1 MLGGDHVE
9 LWKKSLAIIKD
20 NIGETTFNTWFAPI
34 VPMKYENKE
43 FTIQVPSQ
51 FFYEI
56 IENQFID
63 LLRMTLYRV
72 VGEGTR
78 LMYSVMVD
86 TSTNTGVT
94 YPGKES
100 SPKSNK
106 ITEEITTPFQRKT
119 IQDIDP
125 NLNSNYTFD
134 NFIEGSTN
142 KLARTAGISIAE
154 NPGKT
159 IFNPLFLHGDSG
171 VGKTHLAHAIGALA
185 KKNFPEK
192 KVLYVSANLFQQQY
206 TTASCNND
214 RNSFLNF
221 YQQIDV
227 LIIDDI
233 HEFASKTGTQD
244 AVFHI
249 FNYLHQAGKQLVLTS
264 DRSPILLQGFENR
277 LLSRFRWGLAAE
289 IEKPDYDLRKS
300 ILTKKIVNDGL
311 NIPADVVDYIAENV
325 KENRDLEGVIISLLA
340 HSMLTHKEIDMELA
354 ENVVA
359 KLVNITPKT
368 ITVEGIRNLVCD
380 YFNLPVDSV
389 MGKERKHE
397 LVQARQIAMY
407 LSKQH
412 TKQSLSNIGLNIGKR
427 DHATVLHA
435 CKVVADQIE
444 IDKSFRITVKE
455 IENKLKK

>member
-1 MLGGDHVE
+1 MNYKE
-9 LWKKSLAIIKD
+9 LWSKCLEIIKD
-20 NIGETTFNTWFAPI
+20 NISETTFTTWFAPI
-34 VPMKYENKE
+34 VPLKYENKE

-56 IENQFID
+56 IEDQFIG

-72 VGEGTR
+72 FGEGTK
-78 LMYSVMVD
+78 LMYSVMID
-86 TSTNTGVT
+86 TTSNTDVV
-94 YPGKES
+94 YPGKEV
-100 SPKSNK
+100 PAANK
-106 ITEEITTPFQRKT
+106 VAKQEEIATPFQRKV

-125 NLNSNYTFD
+125 NLNLNYTFD
-134 NFIEGSTN
+134 NFIEGTTN
-142 KLARTAGISIAE
+142 KLARTAGLSIGE

-171 VGKTHLAHAIGALA
+171 VGKTHLAHAIGNLA
-185 KKNFPEK
+185 KTKHPEK

-214 RNSFLNF
+214 RNNFLNF

-264 DRSPILLQGFENR
+264 DRSPVLLQGFENR

-289 IEKPDYDLRKS
+289 IEKPSHELRKS
-300 ILTKKIVNDGL
+300 ILATKIINDGL
-311 NIPADVVDYIAENV
+311 QIPENVVNYIAENV
-325 KENRDLEGVIISLLA
+325 KENRDLEGVLISILA
-340 HSMLTHKEIDMELA
+340 HSTLTSKEIDMDLA

-359 KLVNITPKT
+359 KIVNITPKT
-368 ITVEGIRNLVCD
+368 ISIESIRDLVCD
-380 YFNLPVDSV
+380 YFNLSVDSV
-389 MGKERKHE
+389 MSKQRKHE

-444 IDKSFRITVKE
+444 IDKSFRLTVKE
-455 IENKLKK
+455 IEERLKK

>member
-1 MLGGDHVE
+1 MNYKE
-9 LWKKSLAIIKD
+9 LWSKCLEIIKD
-20 NIGETTFNTWFAPI
+20 NISETTFTTWFAPI
-34 VPMKYENKE
+34 VPLKYENKE

-56 IENQFID
+56 IEDQFIG

-72 VGEGTR
+72 FGEGTK
-78 LMYSVMVD
+78 LMYSVMID
-86 TSTNTGVT
+86 TTSNTDVV
-94 YPGKES
+94 YPGKEV
-100 SPKSNK
+100 PAANK
-106 ITEEITTPFQRKT
+106 VAKQEEIATPFQRKV

-125 NLNSNYTFD
+125 NLNLNYTFD
-134 NFIEGSTN
+134 NFIEGTTN
-142 KLARTAGISIAE
+142 KLARTAGLSIGE

-171 VGKTHLAHAIGALA
+171 VGKTHLAHAIGNLA
-185 KKNFPEK
+185 KTKHPEK

-214 RNSFLNF
+214 RNNFLNF

-264 DRSPILLQGFENR
+264 DRSPMLLQGFENR

-289 IEKPDYDLRKS
+289 IEKPSHELRKS
-300 ILTKKIVNDGL
+300 ILATKIINDGL
-311 NIPADVVDYIAENV
+311 QIPENVVNYIAENV
-325 KENRDLEGVIISLLA
+325 KENRDLEGVLISILA
-340 HSMLTHKEIDMELA
+340 HSTLTSKEIDMDLA

-359 KLVNITPKT
+359 KIVNITPKT
-368 ITVEGIRNLVCD
+368 ISIESIRDLVCD
-380 YFNLPVDSV
+380 YFNLSVDSV
-389 MGKERKHE
+389 MSKQRKHE

-444 IDKSFRITVKE
+444 IDKSFRLTVKE
-455 IENKLKK
+455 IEERLKK

>member
-1 MLGGDHVE
+1 MSGEKHIE
-9 LWKKSLAIIKD
+9 LWNKCLVIIKD
-20 NIGETTFNTWFAPI
+20 NIGEATFNTWFAPI
-34 VPMKYENKE
+34 VPLKYVNNE

-63 LLRMTLYRV
+63 LLRMTLFRV
-72 VGEGTR
+72 AGEGTK
-78 LMYSVMVD
+78 LMYSIVVD
-86 TSTNTGVT
+86 TTSNTGVT
-94 YPGKES
+94 YPGKETL
-100 SPKSNK
+100 KNNK
-106 ITEEITTPFQRKT
+106 IEEPATPFKQKVLH
-119 IQDIDP
+119 DIDP
-125 NLNSNYTFD
+125 NLNANYSLN

-142 KLARTAGISIAE
+142 KLARTAGISISK

-159 IFNPLFLHGDSG
+159 AFNPLFLFGSSG
-171 VGKTHLAHAIGALA
+171 VGKTHLAHAIGRMSKEL
-185 KKNFPEK
+185 NPDK

-206 TTASCNND
+206 STASMNNE

-233 HEFASKTGTQD
+233 HEFASKTGTQE

-249 FNYLHQAGKQLVLTS
+249 FNYLHQSGKQLVLTS
-264 DRSPILLQGFENR
+264 DRSPVLLQGFENR

-289 IEKPDYDLRKS
+289 IEKPNHDLRKA
-300 ILTKKIVNDGL
+300 ILHTKIVNEGL
-311 NIPADVVDYIAENV
+311 QLPENVVDYIAENV
-325 KENRDLEGVIISLLA
+325 KENRDMEGVLISLLA
-340 HSMLTHKEIDMELA
+340 HATLTDKEIDLELT
-354 ENVVA
+354 ENVV
-359 KLVNITPKT
+359 KKIVNVAPKI
-368 ITVEGIRNLVCD
+368 ITVENIRNHVCD
-380 YFNLPVDSV
+380 YFNLSVDSV

-407 LSKQH
+407 LSKQY

-444 IDKSFRITVKE
+444 IDKSFRLTVKE
-455 IENKLKK
+455 IEDKLIK